1 MSSLFEK
8 LDAMATRY
16 QELADQMAQPEVA
29 VDYEQVQVLAKER
42 ATLEPT
48 VALYREF
55 RTLKQGQGEAQAIV
69 DAGDDLELME
79 LAREELAVLS
89 ERVESL
95 EDHLRKAILPKDPND
110 DRNVIVEV
118 RKGAGGREAGLF
130 AGDLYRMY
138 SRYAQNRGWQTDVLN
153 SNPSEMGGFNEMVF
167 AVKGRGAYSRLKYE
181 RGVHRVQ
188 RVPSTE
194 ASGRIHTSTVT
205 VAVLP
210 EAEEVDV
217 SVNPDDLR
225 IDVFHS
231 GGAGGQNVNK
241 VATAIRLVH
250 TPSGIVVTCQDER
263 SQFKNKQKAMNILRA
278 RLYEHEQRR
287 QQDEIVESRRAQVG
301 SGERAEKIRTY
312 NFPQDRIT
320 DHRIVRSFHDVEK
333 VLAGYLDDIIE
344 GLVADE
350 QVRSL
355 EEALAV

>member
-8 LDAMATRY
+8 LDALEARY
-16 QELADQMAQPEVA
+16 QELVGLMARPEIA
-29 VDYEQVQVLAKER
+29 VDYEQVQALGKES
-42 ATLEPT
+42 ATLEAT
-48 VALYREF
+48 VTLYREF
-55 RTLKQGQGEAQAIV
+55 RRLKQRQGEAQAIV
-69 DAGDDLELME
+69 DAGDDPELLD
-79 LAREELAVLS
+79 LAREELAALS
-89 ERVESL
+89 DTVASL
-95 EDHLRKAILPKDPND
+95 EHQLRLVILPKDPND

-130 AGDLYRMY
+130 AGDLFRMY
-138 SRYAQNRGWQTDVLN
+138 SRYAQIRGWQIDVLN
-153 SNPSEMGGFNEMVF
+153 SNPSDLGGYNEIVF
-167 AVKGRGAYSRLKYE
+167 AVKGRGVYSRLKYE

-188 RVPSTE
+188 RVPTTE

-217 SVNPDDLR
+217 SINPEDLR
-225 IDVFHS
+225 IDVFHA

-250 TPSGIVVTCQDER
+250 IPTGIVVTCQDER
-263 SQFKNKQKAMNILRA
+263 SQYKNKQKAMNILRA
-278 RLYEHEQRR
+278 RLYEQEQRR
-287 QQDEIVESRRAQVG
+287 QEEERVQSRRAQVG

-320 DHRIVRSFHDVEK
+320 DHRINQSFHGVQK
-333 VLAGYLDDIIE
+333 VLDGYIDDIIE
-344 GLVADE
+344 GLVSDE

>member
-8 LDAMATRY
+8 LDVMEARY
-16 QELADQMAQPEVA
+16 RGLADLMAQPEVA
-29 VDYEQVQVLAKER
+29 VDYAQVQVLAKESAGLE
-42 ATLEPT
+42 AT
-48 VALYREF
+48 VVLYREL
-55 RTLKQGQGEAQAIV
+55 RMLRQGQDEAQAIV

-79 LAREELAVLS
+79 LAREELAALS
-89 ERVESL
+89 ESVESL
-95 EDHLRKAILPKDPND
+95 EDDLRKVILPKDPND

-153 SNPSEMGGFNEMVF
+153 SNPSELGGFNEMVF
-167 AVKGRGAYSRLKYE
+167 AVKGRGAYSRLKHE

-250 TPSGIVVTCQDER
+250 SPSGIVVTCQDER

-287 QQDEIVESRRAQVG
+287 QQEEIVQSRRAQVG

-320 DHRIVRSFHDVEK
+320 DHRIDRSFHDVEK
-333 VLAGYLDDIIE
+333 VLDGYLDDIIE